1 MTSCQSVKVVY
12 VDRYIIPDYD
22 TPIFPVLDREIN
34 KDEKGNEISWTIPKK
49 DIDELSKF
57 YIKYDLFLT
66 IYNHDK
72 ELFEK
77 TKDATRIE

>member
-66 IYNHDK
+66 IYKHDK

-77 TKDATRIE
+77 TKDATQ